1 MMVFIALG
9 CDMINNIKVFIYQKN
24 ERKYV
29 PSFVRAISIF
39 SSMIHEAHKQTILT
53 GGLRIHALL
62 QSTFEVRIND
72 PDIG

>member
-1 MMVFIALG
+1 MFPVLSELFL
-9 CDMINNIKVFIYQKN
+9 Y
-24 ERKYV
+24 
-29 PSFVRAISIF
+29 F

-72 PDIG
+72 PDIR